1 VPTDEWA
8 EGRHDLGLY
17 VLARTRLAAVPD
29 ATTDS
34 EEVTTTDTIPA
45 LSA

>member
-1 VPTDEWA
+1 MLLLVGDEAQVTPWA
-8 EGRHDLGLY
+8 D
-17 VLARTRLAAVPD
+17 AVAGPN
-29 ATTDS
+29 S